1 VGCLERKY
9 SFFVTTAFILLDLV
23 AAVMTQLNIISAKVG
38 VTTSVL
44 LIVAL
49 VLLTRVFTKVNFK
62 RGKLVI
68 SLFMALF
75 LSLIFVTSVAI

>member
-1 VGCLERKY
+1 M
-9 SFFVTTAFILLDLV
+9 DLV

>member
-1 VGCLERKY
+1 MERKY

>member
-1 VGCLERKY
+1 MGCLERKY